1 MKNGY
6 KWLLLLLL
14 SSAFFFHQA
23 DRALFGLLTIPIQD
37 ELKLSDV
44 QIGWIN
50 TVLSWTL
57 AGMAFVAGP
66 VGDRFSRKWVITL
79 SLIAWSFMTF
89 MMGFVG
95 DWRICGFLIPA
106 FFVVMFFRS
115 IATGVGESFYGPCY
129 PPLIAAYHK
138 ATRSIA
144 LSIHQGALYV
154 GLMTSGVLTAWALGV
169 LGSWRHV
176 FMVFGGAG
184 FALGVGFIWLLK
196 DTGRET
202 KDGPAAARPSPWAG
216 FVYFFKCPSAWC
228 AMAGFI
234 AIVFVNNAY
243 LFWAPKFMAQKFGVS
258 VGAAGTQTMLYH
270 HLFAF
275 VAIIAGGILTDRFV
289 KRMPR
294 FRLGFQILSMLAG
307 APCLVLV
314 GFSSSVAAMV
324 AMTGFIAIVFVNN
337 AYLFWAPKFMAEK
350 FGVSVGEAGAQTMF
364 YHHLL
369 AFIAILAG
377 GVITDRFVK
386 RWPRFRLGFQILAL
400 LAGAPCLV
408 MTGFAPTA
416 VGMVAMAALYGVF
429 RGFFEVNTHASLFD
443 VIAPAYRSTAVGI
456 FTVFAFFFG
465 GLSGVLMGA
474 LSQKYGVHGFEIG
487 FSVMGATYVIAAL
500 LMMISFF
507 VTFKKDR
514 IAE

>member
-1 MKNGY
+1 MRKSY
-6 KWLLLLLL
+6 KWFLLLLL

-37 ELKLSDV
+37 ELGLSDV

-79 SLIAWSFMTF
+79 SLVSWSVMTF

-95 DWRICGFLIPA
+95 DWRICGFVIPA

-138 ATRSIA
+138 TTRSLA
-144 LSIHQGALYV
+144 LSIHPGSLYC
-154 GLMTSGVLTAWALGV
+154 GRMASGVITAWALGV
-169 LGSWRHV
+169 LGGWRQV
-176 FMVFGGAG
+176 FMFFGAAG
-184 FALGVGFIWLLK
+184 FALGVSFIWLLK
-196 DTGRET
+196 DT
-202 KDGPAAARPSPWAG
+202 KPAISQPATSQPATFLAG
-216 FVYFFKCPSAWC
+216 FAVFFKTPSAW
-228 AMAGFI
+228 
-234 AIVFVNNAY
+234 
-243 LFWAPKFMAQKFGVS
+243 L
-258 VGAAGTQTMLYH
+258 
-270 HLFAF
+270 
-275 VAIIAGGILTDRFV
+275 
-289 KRMPR
+289 
-294 FRLGFQILSMLAG
+294 
-307 APCLVLV
+307 
-314 GFSSSVAAMV
+314 

-386 RWPRFRLGFQILAL
+386 RWPRFRLGFQVLAL

-408 MTGFAPTA
+408 MTGFASTA
-416 VGMVAMAALYGVF
+416 IGMVVMAALYGIF

-487 FSVMGATYVIAAL
+487 FSVMGASYVIGAL
-500 LMMISFF
+500 LMTVSFF